1 MPDQITTTRLARMQG
16 VTAETIRNRAK
27 AIEEYLSKGASSY
40 DGSKMVF
47 DARDVSIMRRV
58 DELSNGGR
66 TYDEIKTI
74 IANEVEQGLFEGM
87 FDVSLSPSV
96 GEGRSI
102 IEYEQQI
109 GQYQLALGEERK
121 EKEDLK
127 RKLASREDEL
137 KEKNEALIQAR
148 HKIGVLEGELAAVQR
163 QSEKEDSRENRI
175 NELSREI
182 GRLEAKIEMLNE
194 QLADKK

>member
-27 AIEEYLSKGASSY
+27 AIEEFLSEGASSY

-74 IANEVEQGLFEGM
+74 IADEVGQGLFEGIY
-87 FDVSLSPSV
+87 DVSLTPNT

-102 IEYEQQI
+102 VEYEQQI
-109 GQYQLALGEERK
+109 GRYQLALGEERK
-121 EKEDLK
+121 EKEALK
-127 RKLASREDEL
+127 RRLASREEEL
-137 KEKNEALIQAR
+137 KAKNEELNQAR
-148 HKIGVLEGELAAVQR
+148 HKIGVLEGELAAVRR
-163 QSEKEDSRENRI
+163 QSEKEGSREEKI

-182 GRLEAKIEMLNE
+182 GKLEAKIEMLNE
-194 QLADKK
+194 ELSKKK